1 VGESPSLRLGLK
13 HNVRQFSLLVAITA
27 FVGAMVGL
35 ERSTLP
41 LIGRQDFR
49 LSSSAAVLSFIVA
62 FGTAKA
68 LTNLG
73 AGALARRAG
82 RRRLL
87 TGGWVAG
94 LPVPLLIA
102 LAPNWGW
109 IVVANALLGINQGLT
124 WSMTVVMKIDLVGP
138 RRRGLAL
145 GLNESAGYGGV
156 ALAAG
161 LSGWLAASLAARDV
175 LVVAAAIVAVAGF
188 LLSVLF
194 VRDTAAH
201 VALEQ
206 AEHSQGTDGTTPT
219 LRSAFARATYREPAL
234 RSCSQAG
241 LVNNLNDGLAWGLV
255 PLFLAAHGAGVAD
268 IGLIAALY
276 PAVWSVSQIGAGHLS
291 DTVGRKPLIAGG
303 MLVQAAALALLA
315 LSGGA
320 LAVAAAAAVLL
331 GAGTAMVYPTLIAA
345 ISDSVTPVARAP
357 VVGVYRFWRDMGY
370 VFGGLIAG
378 GVADA
383 LGYGGA
389 IALVAGLT
397 AASGLWVLR
406 DMPSDRAGPGDV
418 ARGVKATSL
427 LTDPRRIIARWVPS
441 QSPQS
446 ASSPKCSAT
455 RSIRSRRA

>member
-1 VGESPSLRLGLK
+1 VSASTVRLGLRE
-13 HNVRQFSLLVAITA
+13 NAAQFSLLVAVNA

-41 LIGRQDFR
+41 LVGRDDFG
-49 LSSSAAVLSFIVA
+49 LASSAAVLSFIVA
-62 FGTAKA
+62 FGLAKA
-68 LTNLG
+68 LTNLA
-73 AGALARRAG
+73 AGALAARAG

-87 TGGWVAG
+87 IAGWAAA

-102 LAPNWGW
+102 VAPSWGW
-109 IVVANALLGINQGLT
+109 IVAANALLGINQGLA

-161 LSGWLAASLAARDV
+161 LSGWLAADFAARDV
-175 LVVAAAIVAVAGF
+175 LVVAGAIVATVGF

-206 AEHSQGTDGTTPT
+206 AAQDDGADGRAPT
-219 LRSAFARATYREPAL
+219 LRAAFTEATYRDPAL

-241 LVNNLNDGLAWGLV
+241 LVNNLNDALAWGLV

-268 IGLIAALY
+268 IGLVAALY
-276 PAVWSVSQIGAGHLS
+276 PAVWSLAQIATGHWS
-291 DTVGRKPLIAGG
+291 DTIGRKPLIAGG
-303 MLVQAAALALLA
+303 MLLQAGALTLLA
-315 LSGGA
+315 LSGGGLA
-320 LAVAAAAAVLL
+320 LAAAAAVAL
-331 GAGTAMVYPTLIAA
+331 GLGTALVYPTLIAA
-345 ISDSVTPVARAP
+345 ISDAVSPVARAP
-357 VVGVYRFWRDMGY
+357 VVGVYRFWRDSGY
-370 VFGGLIAG
+370 VVGGLLAG
-378 GVADA
+378 AAADG

-389 IALVAGLT
+389 IGVVAGLT

-406 DMPSDRAGPGDV
+406 DMPAARDSSGAQPRALLHPPAARV
-418 ARGVKATSL
+418 AGAATPP
-427 LTDPRRIIARWVPS
+427 DPD
-441 QSPQS
+441 
-446 ASSPKCSAT
+446 
-455 RSIRSRRA
+455 